1 MYTAFLLLTEGYCVV
16 KQGRKCVRDD
26 TFLPRGFRAE

>member
-1 MYTAFLLLTEGYCVV
+1 MYTAFLLLIEGYCVV
-16 KQGRKCVRDD
+16 KQGRKSVRDD